1 MDQDKKYS
9 VLQNLA
15 YCIRATRQGCP
26 KLLLFCALIIPVNCL
41 VPVITAF
48 LPKIIIE
55 GITEGKPPAQLLAAT
70 ATLAAALAAAG
81 GLQKFLE

>member
-55 GITEGKPPAQLLAAT
+55 GITEGKPPRGCWPLRRHWPYVPRTALLQARE
-70 ATLAAALAAAG
+70 G
-81 GLQKFLE
+81 